1 MFILDKV
8 IFSTAIF
15 FLFQHRSFNDK
26 NNSGSGMKVTGGTSQ
41 AEIIL
46 IKKNLSFILLR
57 TSLTA
62 KKRLPWGAFSFLG
75 ESHQFPIHEA
85 GKQIKKSQKS
95 FFLCRNVE
103 KTYPSVLKIQRIAN
117 LTKKISGRSP

>member
-1 MFILDKV
+1 MV
-8 IFSTAIF
+8 IGLRLYLVPLSF
-15 FLFQHRSFNDK
+15 FLFQHRSFNYK

-62 KKRLPWGAFSFLG
+62 KKRLPRGAFSFLG
-75 ESHQFPIHEA
+75 ESHRFPIHEA
-85 GKQIKKSQKS
+85 GKQIKVIKVV
-95 FFLCRNVE
+95 FPL
-103 KTYPSVLKIQRIAN
+103 
-117 LTKKISGRSP
+117 